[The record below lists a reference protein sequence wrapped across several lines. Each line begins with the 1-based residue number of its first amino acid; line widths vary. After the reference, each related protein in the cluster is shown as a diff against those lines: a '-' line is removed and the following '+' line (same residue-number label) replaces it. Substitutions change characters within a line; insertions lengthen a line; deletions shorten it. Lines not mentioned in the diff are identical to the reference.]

1 MSDKVVIE
9 GMLSSWR
16 YGPEFVG
23 ISING
28 QTVEGDW
35 ATVSGRR
42 VRVMV
47 EVIEAE
53 PTDRLAGCKCKECGG
68 PLCVHNHT
76 EHHTYVEYPYAVW
89 CNHCGKPVG
98 PHDTTAAAAIDAYL
112 AYLAR
117 LAQQKPEPRCP
128 FCGGEIEETPFYHFD
143 GDRMYAVSQTA
154 KCLQCGAH
162 GEGKTRQAALDAL
175 AEWLKPCPRC
185 GGKAEYKGGHVWGN
199 DVWYVKCSSEDCGI
213 ESTRVF
219 STKPAAAQWWN
230 KRSKA

>member
-1 MSDKVVIE
+1 VSNKGVIIE
-9 GMLSSWR
+9 GVLAGWQYGTPLKLYLEDKTCLS
-16 YGPEFVG
+16 
-23 ISING
+23 
-28 QTVEGDW
+28 GDDCFSKL
-35 ATVSGRR
+35 SGRR

-68 PLCVHNHT
+68 RLCVHNHT

-128 FCGGEIEETPFYHFD
+128 HCGGALDWSALMSCPMQHEARCRD
-143 GDRMYAVSQTA
+143 CSALGW
-154 KCLQCGAH
+154 
-162 GEGKTRQAALDAL
+162 GKTKEAALDAL

-230 KRSKA
+230 KREGQHD